1 MDTGEKSNVV
11 INPNRLHLSNA
22 RGPDYL
28 VPINTQRGAAV
39 LKTEDIIIIIGFAA
53 MLAIAVKNIDK
64 LMVM

>member
-1 MDTGEKSNVV
+1 MV

-22 RGPDYL
+22 RGPDDL
-28 VPINTQRGAAV
+28 VPINTQRGATV
-39 LKTEDIIIIIGFAA
+39 LKTEDIIILIGFAA